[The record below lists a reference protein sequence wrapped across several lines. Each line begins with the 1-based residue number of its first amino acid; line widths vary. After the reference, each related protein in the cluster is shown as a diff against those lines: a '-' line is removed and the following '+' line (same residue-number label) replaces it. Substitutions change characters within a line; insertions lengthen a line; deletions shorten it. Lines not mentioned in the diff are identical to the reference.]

1 QLKEMHFN
9 DIASEGHYQAI
20 PWPEKPE

>member
-1 QLKEMHFN
+1 EMHFN

>member
-1 QLKEMHFN
+1 HFN

>member
-1 QLKEMHFN
+1 FN

>member
-1 QLKEMHFN
+1 MHFN